1 MDQNRYLQEPQNLQ
15 HHGKSL
21 PDLYKANLTS
31 YGSNHGPQSSPYWL
45 PPPNTAGRPSIAPAT
60 SVMAFYNTL
69 LPPNAAANFGEDD
82 QGDTMKDLGLRCS
95 PPVPPAPLVYPT
107 PTTGTAIPYKV
118 LNQQGSHYQ
127 VSSTEVPTSAAA
139 PPTILGNVSKT
150 VSNLPPLS
158 TSGPQ
163 VDNNQIFT
171 VLQNVQELIGRQ
183 QETSELLETVKAGR
197 ARRLQPARDN
207 KTAQAVQSL
216 TNRVNILEAM
226 LIQERKTNQ
235 ENLQKLAMDVSILAG
250 YIKQ

>member
-1 MDQNRYLQEPQNLQ
+1 MDQNRQLQ
-15 HHGKSL
+15 HRGGKSL

-31 YGSNHGPQSSPYWL
+31 YGLNHGPQSSAYWL
-45 PPPNTAGRPSIAPAT
+45 PPPSNAAGPPGIAPTT
-60 SVMAFYNTL
+60 SNMAFYNTL
-69 LPPNAAANFGEDD
+69 LPPTAAANFGEDD
-82 QGDTMKDLGLRCS
+82 QSDPLKDLALRCS
-95 PPVPPAPLVYPT
+95 PPAPPAVVYPT
-107 PTTGTAIPYKV
+107 PTTGGGGTIPYKV

-127 VSSTEVPTSAAA
+127 VSTSTESPTPA
-139 PPTILGNVSKT
+139 PIPITSGNVSKT
-150 VSNLPPLS
+150 VSNFPLS
-158 TSGPQ
+158 TSGQQ

-183 QETSELLETVKAGR
+183 QETSDLMETVKAGR

-207 KTAQAVQSL
+207 KTAQQVQSL